1 MEIAGYIAAILIGLS
16 LGLIGGGGSVLTVPV
31 FVYMLHINP
40 VLATTYSLFVVGSCS
55 LVGGARAW
63 HKGLI
68 DFPTVIYFGV
78 SSLVTVFLV
87 RHFVV
92 PAIPDHLFTIGEIDM
107 TKGVFLM
114 VLFALLMVG
123 AAISMI
129 RSRNGLHKATEENS
143 SRIMALIMQGL
154 IVGAITGLLGAG
166 GQLILFKALIDGP
179 AYIVFPFIALF
190 PLFTILLSVLF
201 LRETCSRRQWTGIAI
216 ALVAAA
222 CLSYQPPR
230 GGQAQGYG
238 WLVLTMLVFI
248 MWGLQAYVMKFANG
262 SMKVESI
269 FFYMALSA
277 VALIPVAIGMT
288 DFSRPVNWGLKG
300 LYLAIPIHLLNA
312 VGALT
317 LVYALRYGK
326 AIIVVPLTSLSSV
339 ITVILSLVIY
349 SVMPGTVLTAGLLL
363 ASVAIVMLSE

>member
-1 MEIAGYIAAILIGLS
+1 LFFTESKGFEGLASRKGLNDPLMKNSRIWLLYTAINTVFVGIWGAFIEIPEKAGFPATLGYVVWALTMLPCAAAI
-16 LGLIGGGGSVLTVPV
+16 
-31 FVYMLHINP
+31 
-40 VLATTYSLFVVGSCS
+40 VGF
-55 LVGGARAW
+55 
-63 HKGLI
+63 KGWQLEF
-68 DFPTVIYFGV
+68 DKR
-78 SSLVTVFLV
+78 SVFL
-87 RHFVV
+87 
-92 PAIPDHLFTIGEIDM
+92 G
-107 TKGVFLM
+107 
-114 VLFALLMVG
+114 
-123 AAISMI
+123 
-129 RSRNGLHKATEENS
+129 GL
-143 SRIMALIMQGL
+143 
-154 IVGAITGLLGAG
+154 TGLLGAG

-201 LRETCSRRQWTGIAI
+201 LRETCSRRQWIGIAI
-216 ALVAAA
+216 ALLAAA

-277 VALIPVAIGMT
+277 VMLIPIAIGMT

-300 LYLAIPIHLLNA
+300 LYMAIPIHLLNA